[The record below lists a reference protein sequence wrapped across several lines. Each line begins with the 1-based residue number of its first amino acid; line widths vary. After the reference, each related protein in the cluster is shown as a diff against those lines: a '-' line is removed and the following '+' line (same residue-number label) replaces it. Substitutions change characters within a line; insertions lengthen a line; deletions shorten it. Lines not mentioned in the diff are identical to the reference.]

1 MSGNNNPVINFEGYR
16 IKEINYKTYTS
27 DTEFDTNFN
36 KKTTVLQTKPGINED
51 ENKGKI
57 NMIATFANKDRLSIG
72 TLEINA
78 FFSLNKDLD
87 IEEKRKYLLVNG
99 SAMVYPYIR
108 TIISLLTSLDNSD
121 VTVLPSLNF
130 IDAYKK
136 INKN

>member
-16 IKEINYKTYTS
+16 IREINYKTYTS

>member
-27 DTEFDTNFN
+27 DAEFDTNFN